1 MSLSSTKSD
10 IKQYQDLLKQYLD
23 TKDEVVLYQAE
34 QLSKE
39 IKQDVS
45 PDEIIDEHY
54 NTLLKLIPDMD
65 SQIKDSFEFL
75 IQTMTSYA
83 LAYKE
88 YHELRTKQLE
98 LKAEIEVAA
107 NMQNTL
113 LSTSIPQ
120 VDGLDIGAT
129 SIPAKLMNGDYYHFV
144 QDDEGNVGVAI
155 ADVIGKGIPAAFFMS
170 MIKYAMESFPENRM
184 YPKVI
189 LELLNRVVERNVE
202 SGMFVTMFYG
212 LYDVQRQLFYY
223 ATAGHEP
230 GFIYRAQEDQ
240 FKEID
245 AKGLLLGV
253 KKEVKYNQY
262 VDEIH
267 DGDLIVLLTD
277 GVTECRSGDRFIERE
292 EVLDVI
298 KENKHLP
305 AQDIVDNVY
314 KYLERLQNFTLRDDF
329 TLIVMKRSS

>member
-1 MSLSSTKSD
+1 MGLSSAKID
-10 IKQYQDLLKQYLD
+10 IKEYQDLLKQYLE
-23 TKDEVVLYQAE
+23 TKDELVLYQAE
-34 QLSKE
+34 QLSKG

-45 PDEIIDEHY
+45 PDEIIEQHYKALLDISPDLDE
-54 NTLLKLIPDMD
+54 N
-65 SQIKDSFEFL
+65 IKDSFEFL

-88 YHELRTKQLE
+88 YHDLRAKQLE

-113 LSTSIPQ
+113 LSTKVPK
-120 VDGLDIGAT
+120 VNGLDIGVT

-144 QDDEGNVGVAI
+144 QDDEGNIGVAI

-184 YPKVI
+184 YPKII

-202 SGMFVTMFYG
+202 SGMFVTMFYA
-212 LYDVQRQLFYY
+212 LYDIHSNEFYY

-230 GFIYRAQEDQ
+230 GFIYRADQ
-240 FKEID
+240 GEFEEID

-262 VDEIH
+262 VDEINE
-267 DGDLIVLLTD
+267 DDLIVLLTD
-277 GVTECRSGDRFIERE
+277 GVTECRDGDRFIERE
-292 EVLDVI
+292 EVLEVI
-298 KENKHLP
+298 KEHRNLP
-305 AQDIVDNVY
+305 AQQIVDHVY
-314 KYLERLQNFTLRDDF
+314 KYLERLQDFKLRDDF
-329 TLIVMKRSS
+329 TLIVLKRNS

>member
-1 MSLSSTKSD
+1 MSSNKTD
-10 IKQYQDLLKQYLD
+10 IKQYKDLLKQYLE

-34 QLSKE
+34 QLNKA

-45 PDEIIDEHY
+45 PDEIIEQHFKA
-54 NTLLKLIPDMD
+54 LLEIDPDMD
-65 SQIKDSFEFL
+65 DKIKDSFDFL

-88 YHELRTKQLE
+88 YHELRAKQLE

-113 LSTSIPQ
+113 LSTTVPGVQNI
-120 VDGLDIGAT
+120 DIGAT

-144 QDDEGNVGVAI
+144 QDDEGNIGVAV

-212 LYDVQRQLFYY
+212 LYDVHKHEFYY

-230 GFIYRAQEDQ
+230 GFIYRAQQDQ
-240 FKEID
+240 FEEID

-253 KKEVKYNQY
+253 QKEVKYNQY
-262 VDEIH
+262 IDGINE
-267 DGDLIVLLTD
+267 GDLIVLLTD
-277 GVTECRSGDRFIERE
+277 GVTECRDGDRFIERE
-292 EVLDVI
+292 EVLEVI
-298 KENKHLP
+298 REYKHLS
-305 AQDIVDNVY
+305 AQEIVDNVY
-314 KYLERLQNFTLRDDF
+314 KYLERLQDFKLRDDF
-329 TLIVMKRSS
+329 TLIVLKRND